1 MVPEVGPAPV
11 DSPVLRMPSLCV
23 AVCVVCREHTAEGWA
38 VGGCWVL
45 QREGRKGWG
54 PAVKAVRG
62 SCFREPLGVGLAT
75 YGRRRRI
82 LHTKRDALS
91 DELKQAL
98 GDNGAAHSTM
108 GLSPM
113 GRSRSYLCWGTERL
127 RTASLAGLWVMC
139 AVPYGGGGL
148 LFLSGWQSE
157 SIYSAPAGP
166 RTHTSARQPHPS
178 RASAPSLLFPCLSL
192 GGETAGTLGRV
203 SHGVSGAG

>member
-139 AVPYGGGGL
+139 AVPYGGGG
-148 LFLSGWQSE
+148 FCFS
-157 SIYSAPAGP
+157 PAG
-166 RTHTSARQPHPS
+166 RVKAFTLHLQ
-178 RASAPSLLFPCLSL
+178 APEPTPLPGSLTPPGLLHRLCSFPAFPWVGKQQGLWV
-192 GGETAGTLGRV
+192 G
-203 SHGVSGAG
+203 